1 MTLLDALAQAGGFTD
16 WANREKVR
24 VIRSGKTTEHDVRK
38 IGQDPTRDIALREN
52 DKIIVIHR

>member
-24 VIRSGKTTEHDVRK
+24 VIRNGKTTEHDVRK
-38 IGQDPTRDIALREN
+38 ISANPSRDIPLQPN